1 VAHPAAGA
9 VVAEDA
15 AGAGANM
22 MDRFGIGWRPELAA
36 GILCNLQD
44 IDVVEVIAEDY
55 FSAPRN
61 KVRALR
67 TLSEQVPVVLHGV
80 SLGLAS
86 AVPVDM
92 PRLDRLARLVEI
104 TKAESWSEHLAF
116 VRGGGYEIG
125 HLASPPRTEATIE
138 GAAKNLAAARQIV
151 GALPAVEN
159 IASLIDPP
167 GSRYDEP
174 GWISEI
180 LSLSGT
186 ELLLDLHNVYTNA
199 VNFGFDPLD
208 FLARIPWNRV
218 TTIHIAGG
226 EWIKS
231 DSSSETPR
239 MLDDHLHDVPVSVYD
254 LLRAAGTR
262 ALHPLTVILE
272 RDGLY
277 PPIREL
283 IAQLQLART
292 ALAEGRAFQA
302 CHRGV
307 A

>member
-1 VAHPAAGA
+1 
-9 VVAEDA
+9 
-15 AGAGANM
+15 M

-36 GILCNLQD
+36 GIVCNLQD

-55 FSAPRN
+55 LSVPQA
-61 KVRALR
+61 KIRALR
-67 TLSEQVPVVLHGV
+67 TLSKQVPVILHGV
-80 SLGLAS
+80 SLGMAS
-86 AVPVDM
+86 AVPVETK
-92 PRLDRLARLVEI
+92 RLDKLARLVETI
-104 TKAESWSEHLAF
+104 EPVSWSEHLAF

-125 HLASPPRTEATIE
+125 HLAAPPRTAASIE
-138 GAAKNLAAARQIV
+138 GTTKNLTSARQIV

-174 GWISEI
+174 AWISEI

-199 VNFGFDPLD
+199 INFGFDPFD

-226 EWIKS
+226 EWTRT
-231 DSSSETPR
+231 DSSSATPR
-239 MLDDHLHDVPVSVYD
+239 RLDDHLHDVPVPVYD
-254 LLRAAGTR
+254 LLRVAGAR

-277 PPIREL
+277 PPIQEL
-283 IAQLQLART
+283 LTQLRAARN
-292 ALAEGRAFQA
+292 ALAEGRALQP
-302 CHRGV
+302 CHEGV

>member
-1 VAHPAAGA
+1 MIVRIQIFPFIHHA
-9 VVAEDA
+9 AED
-15 AGAGANM
+15 
-22 MDRFGIGWRPELAA
+22 
-36 GILCNLQD
+36 
-44 IDVVEVIAEDY
+44 
-55 FSAPRN
+55 
-61 KVRALR
+61 
-67 TLSEQVPVVLHGV
+67 
-80 SLGLAS
+80 
-86 AVPVDM
+86 
-92 PRLDRLARLVEI
+92 DRLARLVET

-125 HLASPPRTEATIE
+125 HLASPPRTDATIE

-226 EWIKS
+226 EWITS
-231 DSSSETPR
+231 NSSTATSR
-239 MLDDHLHDVPVSVYD
+239 MLDDHLHDVPVPVYD
-254 LLRAAGTR
+254 LLRASGAR

-277 PPIREL
+277 PPIQEL
-283 IAQLQLART
+283 LAQLRMART
-292 ALAEGRAFQA
+292 ALAEGRAL
-302 CHRGV
+302 
-307 A
+307 

>member
-1 VAHPAAGA
+1 MR
-9 VVAEDA
+9 ELTI
-15 AGAGANM
+15 

-36 GILCNLQD
+36 GILRNLQD
-44 IDVVEVIAEDY
+44 IDIVEIIAEDY
-55 FSAPRN
+55 LSVPQA
-61 KVRALR
+61 KIRALR
-67 TLSEQVPVVLHGV
+67 TLSKQVPVVLHGV
-80 SLGLAS
+80 SLGMAS
-86 AVPVDM
+86 AVPVETK
-92 PRLDRLARLVEI
+92 RLDKFARLVETI
-104 TKAESWSEHLAF
+104 RPESWSEHLAF

-125 HLASPPRTEATIE
+125 HLAAPPRTAATIE
-138 GAAKNLAAARQIV
+138 GAAKNFASARQIV

-174 GWISEI
+174 AWISEI

-199 VNFGFDPLD
+199 INFGFDPLD

-226 EWIKS
+226 EWITS
-231 DSSSETPR
+231 DSNPATSR
-239 MLDDHLHDVPVSVYD
+239 MLDDHLHDVTLPVYD
-254 LLRAAGTR
+254 LLRAAGSR
-262 ALHPLTVILE
+262 APRALTVILE

-277 PPIREL
+277 PPIQTL
-283 IAQLQLART
+283 LTQLRMARY
-292 ALAEGRAFQA
+292 ALAEGRMLQP
-302 CHRGV
+302 RQQGV

>member
-1 VAHPAAGA
+1 
-9 VVAEDA
+9 
-15 AGAGANM
+15 M

-55 FSAPRN
+55 LSVPQT
-61 KVRALR
+61 KIRALR
-67 TLSEQVPVVLHGV
+67 TLSKQVPVVLHGV
-80 SLGLAS
+80 SLGMAS
-86 AVPVDM
+86 AVPVETK
-92 PRLDRLARLVEI
+92 RLDRIARLVETI
-104 TKAESWSEHLAF
+104 KPEGWSEHLAF

-125 HLASPPRTEATIE
+125 HLAAPPRTAATIE
-138 GAAKNLAAARQIV
+138 GAAKNLTSARQIV

-174 GWISEI
+174 VWISEI

-186 ELLLDLHNVYTNA
+186 ALLLDLHNVYTNA

-226 EWIKS
+226 KWIAS
-231 DSSSETPR
+231 DSSPATPR
-239 MLDDHLHDVPVSVYD
+239 MLDDHLHDVPVPVYD
-254 LLRAAGTR
+254 LLMAAGAR
-262 ALHPLTVILE
+262 APRPLTVILE

-277 PPIREL
+277 PPIQEL
-283 IAQLQLART
+283 LAQLRAARN
-292 ALAEGRAFQA
+292 ALAEGRALQPR
-302 CHRGV
+302 HPGV

>member
-1 VAHPAAGA
+1 
-9 VVAEDA
+9 
-15 AGAGANM
+15 M

-55 FSAPRN
+55 LCGSRS
-61 KVRALR
+61 KIRALQ
-67 TLSEQVPVVLHGV
+67 TLSTQVSVALHGV
-80 SLGLAS
+80 SLGMAS
-86 AVPVDM
+86 AVPVETK
-92 PRLDRLARLVEI
+92 RLDRLARLVECLSP
-104 TKAESWSEHLAF
+104 EGWSEHLAF

-125 HLASPPRTEATIE
+125 HLAAPPRTAATIE
-138 GAAKNLAAARQIV
+138 GTANNLISARQIV

-174 GWISEI
+174 AWISEI

-199 VNFGFDPLD
+199 VNFGFDPFD
-208 FLARIPWNRV
+208 FLARLPWDRV

-226 EWIKS
+226 EWIAS
-231 DSSSETPR
+231 ESSSGTPR
-239 MLDDHLHDVPVSVYD
+239 MLDDHLHDVPVPVYD
-254 LLRAAGTR
+254 LLRAAGSR
-262 ALHPLTVILE
+262 ALRPLTVILE

-277 PPIREL
+277 PPIQEL
-283 IAQLQLART
+283 LAQLRMARN
-292 ALAEGRAFQA
+292 ALAEGRALQPRQGA
-302 CHRGV
+302 

>member
-1 VAHPAAGA
+1 MARHAVGA

-67 TLSEQVPVVLHGV
+67 TLSGQVPVVLHGV

-92 PRLDRLARLVEI
+92 PRLDRLARLVET

-226 EWIKS
+226 EWITS
-231 DSSSETPR
+231 DSSSGPPR
-239 MLDDHLHDVPVSVYD
+239 MLDDHLHDVPVVVYD
-254 LLRAAGTR
+254 LLRAAGASASR
-262 ALHPLTVILE
+262 PLTVILE
-272 RDGLY
+272 RDGSY
-277 PPIREL
+277 PPIQEL
-283 IAQLQLART
+283 LTQLRAARN
-292 ALAEGRAFQA
+292 ALAEGRALQQPHQGIA
-302 CHRGV
+302 
-307 A
+307 

>member
-1 VAHPAAGA
+1 
-9 VVAEDA
+9 
-15 AGAGANM
+15 M

-55 FSAPRN
+55 LSVPRT
-61 KVRALR
+61 KIRALG
-67 TLSEQVPVVLHGV
+67 TLSRQVPIVLHGV
-80 SLGLAS
+80 SLGMAS
-86 AVPVDM
+86 AVAVETK
-92 PRLDRLARLVEI
+92 RLDKIARLIE
-104 TKAESWSEHLAF
+104 TLKPEGWSEHLAF

-125 HLASPPRTEATIE
+125 HLAAPPRTAATIE
-138 GAAKNLAAARQIV
+138 GASKNFASARRIV

-174 GWISEI
+174 AWISEI

-199 VNFGFDPLD
+199 INFGFDAFD

-226 EWIKS
+226 EWIAS
-231 DSSSETPR
+231 DQSSMAPR
-239 MLDDHLHDVPVSVYD
+239 MLDDHLHDVPVPVYD
-254 LLRAAGTR
+254 LLRAAGAR
-262 ALHPLTVILE
+262 APRPLTVILE

-277 PPIREL
+277 PPIQEL
-283 IAQLQLART
+283 LAQLRAARN
-292 ALAEGRAFQA
+292 ALAEGRVMQP
-302 CHRGV
+302 RPQGV

>member
-1 VAHPAAGA
+1 
-9 VVAEDA
+9 
-15 AGAGANM
+15 M

-36 GILCNLQD
+36 GIVCNLQD

-55 FSAPRN
+55 LSVPQA
-61 KVRALR
+61 KIRALR
-67 TLSEQVPVVLHGV
+67 TLSKQVPVILHGV
-80 SLGLAS
+80 SLGMAS
-86 AVPVDM
+86 AVPVETK
-92 PRLDRLARLVEI
+92 RLDKLARLIETIEPV
-104 TKAESWSEHLAF
+104 SRSEHLAF
-116 VRGGGYEIG
+116 VRGGGCEIG
-125 HLASPPRTEATIE
+125 HLAAPPRTAASIE
-138 GAAKNLAAARQIV
+138 GTTKNLTSARQIV

-174 GWISEI
+174 AWISEI

-199 VNFGFDPLD
+199 INFGFDPFD

-226 EWIKS
+226 EWTRT
-231 DSSSETPR
+231 DSSSATPR
-239 MLDDHLHDVPVSVYD
+239 RLDDHLHDVPVPVYD
-254 LLRAAGTR
+254 LLRVAGAR

-277 PPIREL
+277 PPIQEL
-283 IAQLQLART
+283 LTQLRAARN
-292 ALAEGRAFQA
+292 ALAEGRALQP
-302 CHRGV
+302 CHEGV

>member
-1 VAHPAAGA
+1 
-9 VVAEDA
+9 
-15 AGAGANM
+15 M

-55 FSAPRN
+55 FSALRH

-86 AVPVDM
+86 AVPVAM
-92 PRLDRLARLVEI
+92 PRLDRLARLVET

-125 HLASPPRTEATIE
+125 HLASPPRTDATIE

-151 GALPAVEN
+151 GALPVVEN

-174 GWISEI
+174 GWN
-180 LSLSGT
+180 LRDSL
-186 ELLLDLHNVYTNA
+186 LVKD
-199 VNFGFDPLD
+199 
-208 FLARIPWNRV
+208 
-218 TTIHIAGG
+218 
-226 EWIKS
+226 
-231 DSSSETPR
+231 
-239 MLDDHLHDVPVSVYD
+239 
-254 LLRAAGTR
+254 
-262 ALHPLTVILE
+262 
-272 RDGLY
+272 
-277 PPIREL
+277 
-283 IAQLQLART
+283 
-292 ALAEGRAFQA
+292 
-302 CHRGV
+302 
-307 A
+307 

>member
-1 VAHPAAGA
+1 MR
-9 VVAEDA
+9 ELT
-15 AGAGANM
+15 M

-55 FSAPRN
+55 LSVPQA
-61 KVRALR
+61 KIRALR
-67 TLSEQVPVVLHGV
+67 TLSKQVPVVLHGV
-80 SLGLAS
+80 SLGMAS
-86 AVPVDM
+86 AVPVETK
-92 PRLDRLARLVEI
+92 RLDKLARLVETI
-104 TKAESWSEHLAF
+104 RPESWSEHLAF

-125 HLASPPRTEATIE
+125 HLAAPPRTAATIE
-138 GAAKNLAAARQIV
+138 GAAKNFASARQIV

-174 GWISEI
+174 AWISEI

-199 VNFGFDPLD
+199 INFGFDPLD

-226 EWIKS
+226 EWITS
-231 DSSSETPR
+231 DSSPATSR
-239 MLDDHLHDVPVSVYD
+239 MLDDHLHDVPLPVYD
-254 LLRAAGTR
+254 LLRAAGSR
-262 ALHPLTVILE
+262 APRPLTVILE

-277 PPIREL
+277 PPIQTL
-283 IAQLQLART
+283 LAQLRTARN
-292 ALAEGRAFQA
+292 ALAEGRMLQP
-302 CHRGV
+302 RQQGV